1 MITYST
7 THKFILGVAAL
18 TIVSLVAAKCAKD
31 MDQLRIALIIIAAAG
46 IVFMFIYAVCFP
58 TYLGYFIRVTETD
71 AGFNLE
77 CLNKYNEVRRTEK
90 IDLKDLISFSCFDH
104 SSQILT
110 KTRFIFR
117 SSGSVTKLTL
127 VHKKRVRGVEL
138 QTTEIIDGILEKIAA
153 FNQQVSP
160 AFIERK
166 PSFLSSKAGFYTTL
180 ALVMVLGFAVASS
193 PAKTEK
199 LIIALFSLVAITSV
213 LMLRRW
219 SELKQIA
226 KSNKRPLD
234 IA

>member
-18 TIVSLVAAKCAKD
+18 TIASLVAAKCAKD

-58 TYLGYFIRVTETD
+58 TSLGYFIRVTETD

-77 CLNKYNEVRRTEK
+77 RLNKYNEVRRTEK

-127 VHKKRVRGVEL
+127 VHKKRVKGVEL
-138 QTTEIIDGILEKIAA
+138 QTTEIIDGVLGKIAA
-153 FNQQVSP
+153 FNQQGHYK
-160 AFIERK
+160 FIERT
-166 PSFLSSKAGFYTTL
+166 PSFFSSKPGFYTSIAFATL
-180 ALVMVLGFAVASS
+180 LGFAVVSS
-193 PAKTEK
+193 PAKKEK
-199 LIIALFSLVAITSV
+199 VILLLFSLVAMISV

-219 SELKQIA
+219 NELQQIA

>member
-18 TIVSLVAAKCAKD
+18 TIASLVAAKCAKD

-46 IVFMFIYAVCFP
+46 IVFMFVYAVCFP
-58 TYLGYFIRVTETD
+58 TYFGYFIKVVETEM
-71 AGFNLE
+71 GFDLE
-77 CLNKYNEVRRTEK
+77 YLNKYNAVQRIEK

-104 SSQILT
+104 SSQVLT
-110 KTRFIFR
+110 RTRFIFR

-127 VHKKRVRGVEL
+127 VHKKRVKGVEL
-138 QTTEIIDGILEKIAA
+138 QTTEIIDGVLGKIAA
-153 FNQQVSP
+153 FNQQGSP
-160 AFIERK
+160 AFIERT
-166 PSFLSSKAGFYTTL
+166 PSFLSSKAGLYTTL
-180 ALVMVLGFAVASS
+180 ALVMMLGFAVASS

-219 SELKQIA
+219 NELKQVA
-226 KSNKRPLD
+226 KSNKRPLN